1 MKICALHLAG
11 GRPYVLE
18 DRWINVLAVPD
29 IKGVDFNLI
38 SANEWLVANVRYS
51 HGDILFSARSA
62 DATLAE
68 RLGAGGSRCAV
79 CDRAQHLGRGHF
91 NHFRTADIRAR
102 SQCAH
107 NDLTS

>member
-1 MKICALHLAG
+1 
-11 GRPYVLE
+11 RPYVLE
-18 DRWINVLAVPD
+18 DRWINMLAVPD

-68 RLGAGGSRCAV
+68 RLGADVHDALFVIERNTWDEDTSITS
-79 CDRAQHLGRGHF
+79 AQLIYAPGH
-91 NHFRTADIRAR
+91 HMRTTI
-102 SQCAH
+102 
-107 NDLTS
+107 